1 MEPYQFTEDELV
13 IFATNTADFDG
24 YFINFGRNSNRS
36 NSHSRNDSNISKK
49 TDDSKLQ
56 MFIQHYK
63 KMLESPTPEMEER
76 LVNIKRNLSVLKEER
91 KVISTINERLASLM
105 EISNILKEAHDAI
118 EMKSITPVNIENHHE
133 QTFPLQDALE
143 YIQPFYQYEY
153 LSNIIFTSQSSGG
166 CGGGGIALNA
176 EASIALMKQ
185 ISLYLSLLDGDV
197 LKHSKDY
204 ETYKNRYLKLEEEH
218 ILLLVKENLYP
229 SINNVA
235 KSAINRLQSWER
247 MIREEDGDYIVSPTS
262 LMQQINSDYLQLA
275 SGPIGRVISSI
286 VEHCRSSPSSAV
298 FRGLIR
304 DDFLLFR
311 RDICKKIL
319 LPLNDDNII
328 YDLAQYVIGM
338 EEDIF
343 NRLLLRGRSSL
354 IFKELFTKHLV
365 TDLMSL
371 FIRAIKDLPHLMENE
386 DKQCRA
392 SGRSEWQAM
401 FIIRC
406 KDECLRKECLSS
418 VRKSSLP

>member
-1 MEPYQFTEDELV
+1 M

-24 YFINFGRNSNRS
+24 SFINFGRNNNKS
-36 NSHSRNDSNISKK
+36 NSQSRSDSNINKK

-56 MFIQHYK
+56 MFIQYYK
-63 KMLESPTPEMEER
+63 KMLGSPTSEMEEE
-76 LVNIKRNLSVLKEER
+76 LLNIKRNLSVLIEER
-91 KVISTINERLASLM
+91 KLICTINERLTNLM
-105 EISNILKEAHDAI
+105 EISNILKEAHDGI
-118 EMKSITPVNIENHHE
+118 EMKSFTPVNIENHHE

-166 CGGGGIALNA
+166 GSGGGGIALNA

-247 MIREEDGDYIVSPTS
+247 MIREDGDYIVSPTS

-275 SGPIGRVISSI
+275 SGPIGRVISGI

-343 NRLLLRGRSSL
+343 NRLLLRGRPSL

-371 FIRAIKDLPHLMENE
+371 FIRAIKDLPHLMEIE
-386 DKQCRA
+386 EKQCR
-392 SGRSEWQAM
+392 SNGRSEWQAM

-418 VRKSSLP
+418 VRKTSLP